1 MRSSFFLIE
10 TVSITGQKYFSIL
23 EMAATVYE
31 REICAAD
38 MTIVVSGSKVR
49 HMLLALSVVASKLI
63 QFIVLKVGG
72 FFLWSAF
79 FVYIFAPRFPFSY
92 FPM

>member
-1 MRSSFFLIE
+1 
-10 TVSITGQKYFSIL
+10 
-23 EMAATVYE
+23 MAATVYE

-49 HMLLALSVVASKLI
+49 HMLLALSMVASKLI
-63 QFIVLKVGG
+63 QFSVLKVGG

-79 FVYIFAPRFPFSY
+79 FVYIFAPRFPFPY